1 MSHILYFTAE
11 WCNPCQ
17 RTRPI
22 AEELKRDGIID
33 FVFIDADSEIELLEK
48 FGIRSIPTYILL
60 EDGREVK
67 RMNGAKTRDQFLE
80 FINDQNINENI

>member
-1 MSHILYFTAE
+1 MSHVLYFTAE

-22 AEELKRDGIID
+22 AEELNREGLVD
-33 FVFIDADSEIELLEK
+33 FLFVDADSELELVEN

-60 EDGREVK
+60 EDGKEVK
-67 RMNGAKTRDQFLE
+67 RMNGAKTRQQFLD
-80 FINDQNINENI
+80 FVNG

>member
-1 MSHILYFTAE
+1 MTHVLYFTAE

-22 AEELKRDGIID
+22 AEELKRDGVID
-33 FVFIDADSEIELLEK
+33 FLFVDADTELELIQK
-48 FGIRSIPTYILL
+48 FGVKSIPTYILL

-67 RMNGAKTRDQFLE
+67 RMNGAKTKQDFLD
-80 FINDQNINENI
+80 FIGE

>member
-1 MSHILYFTAE
+1 MSHVLYFTAE

-22 AEELKRDGIID
+22 AEELRKDGVID
-33 FVFIDADSEIELLEK
+33 FIFVDADTEVELLEK

-60 EDGREVK
+60 EEGKETK
-67 RMNGAKTRDQFLE
+67 RMNGAKTRQEFLD
-80 FINDQNINENI
+80 FVNV

>member
-1 MSHILYFTAE
+1 MKHVLYFTAE

-33 FVFIDADSEIELLEK
+33 FMFIDADNEIELLKK
-48 FGIRSIPTYILL
+48 FEIKSVPTYILIKDGL
-60 EDGREVK
+60 EVA

-80 FINDQNINENI
+80 FINNEH

>member
-1 MSHILYFTAE
+1 MSHVLYFTAE

-22 AEELKRDGIID
+22 AEDLKRDGLID
-33 FVFIDADSEIELLEK
+33 FIFVDADTESELLQK
-48 FGIRSIPTYILL
+48 FEIRSVPTYILL

-67 RMNGAKTRDQFLE
+67 RMNGAKTRQEFLD
-80 FINDQNINENI
+80 FISE

>member
-1 MSHILYFTAE
+1 VSHVLYFTAE

-22 AEELKRDGIID
+22 AEELKRDGLID
-33 FVFIDADSEIELLEK
+33 FIFVDADSEIELLQK
-48 FGIRSIPTYILL
+48 FGIKSVPTYILL

-67 RMNGAKTRDQFLE
+67 RMNGTKTRKEFLD
-80 FINDQNINENI
+80 FIDV